1 MNQYKK
7 TLFQFIVP
15 LFGLFLL
22 VSCGNESSHTTVE
35 DDVKADR
42 AVQHESDRTLYICPM
57 HPNVISEE
65 QGDCPICGMDL
76 VQAKTSG
83 EAEAHEGHDHDD
95 TQMSADTLHAT
106 QYTCPMHP
114 DVVSDEPGECPE
126 CGMDLVP
133 MDEPAASGES
143 QGEHQ
148 HEQMST
154 QQERAQSASS
164 AGTEEGQQLYTCSMH
179 PNVVQ
184 EGPGDCP
191 ICGMD
196 LVPMKRAP
204 SAEGAGAAGMTV
216 TVDPVV
222 VQNMGVRKEMVQRRN
237 LSREIRALGRVTF
250 DETRLAHIH
259 TKVDG
264 YIERAYVQATG
275 TRVEAGE
282 PLVEIYSPEMVA
294 TQEEY
299 LQAYRNVSQAGVIS
313 QGSKDLLA
321 SARRRLEFWD
331 ISARQISQL
340 EQTGEVSKTLTL
352 NSPFSGVVVLTEAI
366 EGMRVQPGMHLY
378 RIADLSEVWVEADIY
393 EYELPWLKEG
403 QPVSMDLSYSPGVQY
418 NGSVEY
424 IYPYLESKTRTVK
437 VRSVFDNND
446 GMLKPGMYAN
456 LNIESQ
462 IEENAVAIPEEAVI
476 FSGERAIAF
485 IALGEGRFEPRD
497 LQLGA
502 LSGDGYYAVQ
512 GGIHEG
518 EEIVTSGQFLLDSES
533 KLQEALQ
540 KMLSRNRSG
549 EEAAASMQGHNH

>member
-1 MNQYKK
+1 
-7 TLFQFIVP
+7 
-15 LFGLFLL
+15 
-22 VSCGNESSHTTVE
+22 
-35 DDVKADR
+35 
-42 AVQHESDRTLYICPM
+42 
-57 HPNVISEE
+57 
-65 QGDCPICGMDL
+65 
-76 VQAKTSG
+76 
-83 EAEAHEGHDHDD
+83 
-95 TQMSADTLHAT
+95 
-106 QYTCPMHP
+106 
-114 DVVSDEPGECPE
+114 
-126 CGMDLVP
+126 
-133 MDEPAASGES
+133 
-143 QGEHQ
+143 
-148 HEQMST
+148 
-154 QQERAQSASS
+154 
-164 AGTEEGQQLYTCSMH
+164 
-179 PNVVQ
+179 
-184 EGPGDCP
+184 
-191 ICGMD
+191 
-196 LVPMKRAP
+196 MKRAA

-222 VQNMGVRKEMVQRRN
+222 VQNMGVRTEVVQRRN

-275 TRVEAGE
+275 TRVEAGQ

-299 LQAYRNVSQAGVIS
+299 LQAYRNVSQAGLMS

-331 ISARQISQL
+331 ISAQQISQL

-393 EYELPWLKEG
+393 EYELPWLEEG
-403 QPVSMDLSYSPGVQY
+403 QPVSMNLSYNPGVEY
-418 NGSVEY
+418 TGSVEY

-437 VRSVFDNND
+437 VRSVFENND

-456 LNIESQ
+456 LSIQSE
-462 IEENAVAIPEEAVI
+462 IDENALAIPEEAVI
-476 FSGERAIAF
+476 FSGERAITF
-485 IALGEGRFEPRD
+485 VALGGGQFEPRD

-512 GGIHEG
+512 GGVHAD